1 VYHKQ
6 NGIGNRR
13 KKGREGRRLQQHHYQ
28 HHYNDYLQLESSAY
42 SLFVLAIRSP
52 QTKQKYLQ
60 RFGYFLVFAQV
71 ETGKRTSIEERCNI
85 LADVAK
91 NDYKWLLNCIFNYLQ
106 LLKTRVDSKEIKPS
120 TLRNN
125 VKPIKLFCEQMDIDI
140 PWKKLMRGMP
150 KERKYANDRAPK
162 LEEIIR
168 ISEYPDRRIKS
179 IIYTMVSSGMRLG
192 AWDYLRWKDVSAII
206 RDSKVIAA
214 KIKIYSEEEDEYFSF
229 ITPEAFHSLDN
240 WMKYRKDCGE
250 NINENSWVMR
260 NLWDV
265 TMPKGKGIVTIPK
278 KLKSTGVK
286 RLIENALWAQ
296 RIRIKLESGRK
307 RHEFQADHGF
317 REWFKTRCEIAG
329 MRSINI
335 ETLMAHSTG
344 VSDSY
349 YRPTEDELLNDYLK
363 AIAFLTISD
372 EHRLQEQV
380 NDLSEKTK
388 DNDYVVKAKLQEKE
402 EQIEALTKKQ
412 EQFEQLLQSLI
423 DSGQLKALHNQ

>member
-1 VYHKQ
+1 MVSVIEEK
-6 NGIGNRR
+6 RE
-13 KKGREGRRLQQHHYQ
+13 REGRREQQQQY
-28 HHYNDYLQLESSAY
+28 HYNDYLQLESSAY
-42 SLFVLAIRSP
+42 SLLVLAIRSP

-60 RFGYFLVFAQV
+60 RFGYFLDFAQV
-71 ETGKRTSIEERCNI
+71 AAGKGTSIEERCNM
-85 LADVAK
+85 LAEAAK

-106 LLKTRVDSKEIKPS
+106 LLKSRVESKEIKPS

-192 AWDYLRWKDVSAII
+192 AWDYLRWKDVSAIT

-265 TMPKGKGIVTIPK
+265 TMPRGKGIITIPK

-317 REWFKTRCEIAG
+317 RKWFKTRCEIAG

-335 ETLMAHSTG
+335 ETLMAHSIG

-349 YRPTEDELLNDYLK
+349 YRPTEDELLDDYLK

-388 DNDYVVKAKLQEKE
+388 DNDHVVKAKLQEKE

-423 DSGQLKALHNQ
+423 DSGQLKAGSSTH

>member
-1 VYHKQ
+1 MVSVIEEKSE
-6 NGIGNRR
+6 
-13 KKGREGRRLQQHHYQ
+13 REGRRLQQQ
-28 HHYNDYLQLESSAY
+28 QRHYNDYLQLESSAY

-60 RFGYFLVFAQV
+60 RFGYFLDFAQV
-71 ETGKRTSIEERCNI
+71 AIGKGTSIEERCNM
-85 LADVAK
+85 LAEVAK

-106 LLKTRVDSKEIKPS
+106 LLKTRVESKEIKPS

-125 VKPIKLFCEQMDIDI
+125 VKPIKLFCEQMDIAI

-162 LEEIIR
+162 LEEIMR
-168 ISEYPDRRIKS
+168 ISEYPDRRIKA

-192 AWDYLRWKDVSAII
+192 AWDYLRWKDIFPI
-206 RDSKVIAA
+206 TKDGKVITA

-250 NINENSWVMR
+250 NIDGDSWAMR

-265 TMPKGKGIVTIPK
+265 TMPKGKGVVTVPK

-286 RLIENALWAQ
+286 RLIENALWGQ
-296 RIRIKLESGRK
+296 QIRIKLESGKK

-317 REWFKTRCEIAG
+317 RKWFKTRCEIAG

-335 ETLMAHSTG
+335 ETLMAHSIG
-344 VSDSY
+344 ISDSY
-349 YRPTEDELLNDYLK
+349 YRPTEDELLDDYRK
-363 AIAFLTISD
+363 AIPFLTISD

-380 NDLSEKTK
+380 NELSEKTK
-388 DNDYVVKAKLQEKE
+388 DNDYVIKAKLQEKE

-412 EQFEQLLQSLI
+412 EQFEQLIQSLI
-423 DSGQLKALHNQ
+423 DSRQLKPNIT